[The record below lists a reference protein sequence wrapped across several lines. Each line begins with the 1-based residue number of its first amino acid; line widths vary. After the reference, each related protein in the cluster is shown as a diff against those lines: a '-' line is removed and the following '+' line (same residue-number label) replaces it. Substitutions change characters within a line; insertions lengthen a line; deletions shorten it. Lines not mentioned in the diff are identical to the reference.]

1 MSKAIITN
9 RKAYRDYEVLESIES
24 GIELKGSEVKSLRAG
39 KINLDDSFARPVRSP
54 MARGATS
61 NGARAEK
68 EELFLYNAHISH
80 YTEASYLNVDPD
92 RPRKLLLHKNQIQRI
107 IGKLTQKGLT
117 LVPLKIY
124 FNDRGFVKVDL
135 ALCKGKKLY
144 DKRESIKRRET
155 DREMRRVVKNRRK

>member
-1 MSKAIITN
+1 MSKNIITN
-9 RKAYRDYEVLESIES
+9 RKAYRDYDVLESVES

-39 KINLDDSFARPVRSP
+39 KINLDDSFAR
-54 MARGATS
+54 
-61 NGARAEK
+61 AEK
-68 EELFLYNAHISH
+68 EEIFLYNAHISH

-92 RPRKLLLHKNQIQRI
+92 RPRKLLLHKGQIERI

-117 LVPLKIY
+117 LIPLKIY
-124 FNDRGFVKVDL
+124 FNDRGFVKVEL